1 MSLGINRNGW
11 GELIRG
17 PVGAVITGGILFG
30 SAGTIDLWQGW
41 LYTLLIA
48 ALGIGHTV
56 YLAFTNPALLNA
68 RGKRSDMRLGDTV
81 LLSVFGLAW
90 AVGVPAVA
98 GYELG
103 RLGGGL
109 PGWWAVPGT
118 VLFVAGTALLIWSL
132 SVNPFFD
139 KTMRI
144 RDDHRVISDGPY
156 TWMRHPGYSSILLI
170 ALASPLVTGSVLAF
184 IPSAVAMVAMVIRTA
199 QEDGTLHRELP
210 GYPEYAA
217 KVRQRLIPRVW

>member
-103 RLGGGL
+103 RLGGGAT
-109 PGWWAVPGT
+109 GVVGRS
-118 VLFVAGTALLIWSL
+118 G
-132 SVNPFFD
+132 
-139 KTMRI
+139 
-144 RDDHRVISDGPY
+144 H
-156 TWMRHPGYSSILLI
+156 
-170 ALASPLVTGSVLAF
+170 GSVRGWH
-184 IPSAVAMVAMVIRTA
+184 RTA
-199 QEDGTLHRELP
+199 HLVAVSEPVLRQDDADPRRSSGHLRRAVHLDAPPRLFEHPVDRPRQPPGHRIGTGLHSLGGRDGRDGHPHGP
-210 GYPEYAA
+210 GGRNTP
-217 KVRQRLIPRVW
+217 P